1 MLIVHAKASNTWSS
15 LVYSE
20 STSFKTLKSL
30 AKPYQR
36 VWGVMSHKAA
46 CAIDTVQGGW
56 VGHRHTK
63 YKRQLSGQ
71 SVQTHIHS
79 ILHRPNLGL
88 LMANLILV

>member
-1 MLIVHAKASNTWSS
+1 M
-15 LVYSE
+15 
-20 STSFKTLKSL
+20 
-30 AKPYQR
+30 R

-46 CAIDTVQGGW
+46 CAIDTVQGGL

-88 LMANLILV
+88 LMVTISSVGMRVWGANTPLHRHDSRLNLP